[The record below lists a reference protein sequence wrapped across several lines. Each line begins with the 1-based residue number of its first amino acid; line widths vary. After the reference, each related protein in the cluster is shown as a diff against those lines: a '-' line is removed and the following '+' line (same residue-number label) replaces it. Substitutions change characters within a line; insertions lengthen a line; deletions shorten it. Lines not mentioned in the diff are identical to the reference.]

1 MDLLFHMLLPAMLAM
16 IAGIDKRKALAIM
29 PFAIL
34 PDLDA
39 LLFAHHLIFHS
50 LIVISLAAFAG
61 LLCCRL
67 VTPGHFGTGVLA
79 SLYVYSHIVLD
90 LFSNGDVGL
99 FWPLNN
105 IGYSMSIN
113 LTVTH
118 QSLWPTFGLEMVLGQ
133 HLLPNSSAI
142 VDATAIGGGGVA
154 LLLLLLLTMTWGWS
168 SLEQRF
174 ELLKAIPTLQ
184 RSIVTLRHTFDLS
197 GYRGLRLLGT
207 NQSFG
212 MQKLAPV
219 KQRDNTLFLNNSTG
233 GNREPEASLG

>member
-16 IAGIDKRKALAIM
+16 IAGIDRRRAIAIM

-50 LIVISLAAFAG
+50 LILISLAAFAG

-67 VTPGHFGTGVLA
+67 VTPSHLGAGVLA

-90 LFSNGDVGL
+90 LLTDGDVGL
-99 FWPLNN
+99 FWPLSN
-105 IGYSMSIN
+105 IGYSMSIS

-118 QSLWPTFGLEMVLGQ
+118 QSLWPRFGLVMALGQ

-142 VDATAIGGGGVA
+142 VDASAISGGGVA
-154 LLLLLLLTMTWGWS
+154 LLLLLLLTMTYELR
-168 SLEQRF
+168 SLRHCF
-174 ELLKAIPTLQ
+174 KILVAPSTLQ
-184 RSIVTLRHTFDLS
+184 KRIITLRNIFDLS
-197 GYRGLRLLGT
+197 GYRGLKFLGT

-212 MQKLAPV
+212 MQTLAPV
-219 KQRDNTLFLNNSTG
+219 KQKHNILVLNNPID
-233 GNREPEASLG
+233 GNRGA